1 MNKERITQK
10 KITEMAFI
18 KDWCLEIM
26 DFLEEIY
33 PTDETPEAFRQIIKD
48 ASDKGDIRG
57 LRILYNDVNEMAHGI
72 SKSNLVVLN
81 RKLNIKFG
89 MDLDT
94 VKKDNMVRIRE
105 ILQKGY
111 LESDDEYRF
120 VSSMI
125 DEIYIDGRRKDKIDA
140 IYKLMDDYEERKK

>member
-10 KITEMAFI
+10 KITEMSFI
-18 KDWCLEIM
+18 KDWCLVIM
-26 DFLEEIY
+26 DFLEEVY
-33 PTDETPEAFRQIIKD
+33 PTDETSEAFRQIIND

-57 LRILYNDVNEMAHGI
+57 LRILYNDVNEMVHGI

-125 DEIYIDGRRKDKIDA
+125 DEIYIDGCRKDKIDA

>member
-1 MNKERITQK
+1 MS
-10 KITEMAFI
+10 FI
-18 KDWCLEIM
+18 KDWSLEIM
-26 DFLEEIY
+26 DFLEEVY
-33 PTDETPEAFRQIIKD
+33 PTDETSEAFRQIIND
-48 ASDKGDIRG
+48 ASDKGDISG
-57 LRILYNDVNEMAHGI
+57 LRILYNDVNEMAHGV

-89 MDLDT
+89 MGLDT

-120 VSSMI
+120 VSALI
-125 DEIYIDGRRKDKIDA
+125 DEIYIDGCRKDKIDA
-140 IYKLMDDYEERKK
+140 IYKLMDDYEECKK

>member
-1 MNKERITQK
+1 MNKKVSQTKLI
-10 KITEMAFI
+10 EMSFI

-26 DFLEEIY
+26 NFFSEVY
-33 PTDETPEAFRQIIKD
+33 PMDETPGVFRQIIND

-57 LRILYNDVNEMAHGI
+57 LRILYNDVNEMAHGV

-105 ILQKGY
+105 MLQKGY

>member
-1 MNKERITQK
+1 MNKESITQK
-10 KITEMAFI
+10 KITEMSFI

-33 PTDETPEAFRQIIKD
+33 PTDETPGVFRQIIND

-89 MDLDT
+89 MGLDT

>member
-1 MNKERITQK
+1 MS
-10 KITEMAFI
+10 FI

-26 DFLEEIY
+26 NFFSEVY
-33 PTDETPEAFRQIIKD
+33 PMDETPGVFRQIIND

-57 LRILYNDVNEMAHGI
+57 LRILYNDVNEMAHGV

-89 MDLDT
+89 MGLDT

-120 VSSMI
+120 VSALI
-125 DEIYIDGRRKDKIDA
+125 DEIYIDGCRKDKIDA
-140 IYKLMDDYEERKK
+140 IYKLMDDYEECKK

>member
-1 MNKERITQK
+1 MNKGITQK

-18 KDWCLEIM
+18 KDWYLEIM

-33 PTDETPEAFRQIIKD
+33 PTDEAPEVFRQIIKD

>member
-10 KITEMAFI
+10 KITEMSFI
-18 KDWCLEIM
+18 KDWSLEIM
-26 DFLEEIY
+26 DFLEEVY
-33 PTDETPEAFRQIIKD
+33 PTDETSEAFRQIIND
-48 ASDKGDIRG
+48 ASDKGDISG
-57 LRILYNDVNEMAHGI
+57 LRILYNDVNEMAHGV

-89 MDLDT
+89 MGLDT

-120 VSSMI
+120 VSALI
-125 DEIYIDGRRKDKIDA
+125 DEIYIDGCRKDKIDA
-140 IYKLMDDYEERKK
+140 IYKLMDDYEECKK